1 MRTPT
6 VLLMNATEISNPPPR
21 RTFWAWSVATFAGC
35 GFLRPGP
42 GSWASAITVL
52 IWYVMVRNSSSSYA
66 HMFALGGAIVSTL
79 IGIPAA
85 TIVARESQTKDPG
98 FVVIDEVAG
107 QLLSLILAPAGWKY
121 LFASFIL
128 FRCFDILKPPPL
140 RKLELL
146 PEGVGIML
154 DDIGAGVYALLVLF
168 LLLHFKFL

>member
-1 MRTPT
+1 
-6 VLLMNATEISNPPPR
+6 
-21 RTFWAWSVATFAGC
+21 
-35 GFLRPGP
+35 
-42 GSWASAITVL
+42 
-52 IWYVMVRNSSSSYA
+52 
-66 HMFALGGAIVSTL
+66 MFALGGAIVSTL

-146 PEGVGIML
+146 SEGVGIML